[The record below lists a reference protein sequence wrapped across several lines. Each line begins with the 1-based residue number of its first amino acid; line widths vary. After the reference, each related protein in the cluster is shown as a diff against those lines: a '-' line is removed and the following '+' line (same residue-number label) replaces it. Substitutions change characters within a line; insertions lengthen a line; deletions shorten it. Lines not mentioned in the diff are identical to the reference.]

1 MIAVVLS
8 CLLAAQEAA
17 KVTLIVGG
25 PGLEAKAP
33 DASAFQPLAH
43 GVGVAAGASLRTGAG
58 VKAVLEFADGTEL
71 RVGENT
77 ELRIAEAR
85 KIDFRKGRVYVRIA
99 PGAPFVLQSEFAPI
113 TAESATLDLL
123 FHPPIPGGPK
133 SLTALHVFEG
143 TAEVR
148 VRRYGQKVGAG
159 YQCTLVDAQLNTPDV
174 ISEGVLET
182 HWVHALLRE
191 RGRATPEVEWR
202 TKEMLQELSV
212 QAKDDPYEWAL
223 RSLGELAV
231 PVLADF
237 LRRPGE
243 GPRRIAAAKI
253 VGEVATAKSAPLL
266 LALLGSAE
274 AETRVQ
280 AAKAL
285 ARAAGKDL
293 GFPET
298 YWRGES
304 RAEGLRAWEAWTRER
319 P

>member
-1 MIAVVLS
+1 MLAVALS
-8 CLLAAQEAA
+8 CLLAAQDAA

-25 PGLEAKAP
+25 PGLEAKAS
-33 DASAFQPLAH
+33 DAAAFQPLAH
-43 GVGVAAGASLRTGAG
+43 GVGVPAGATLRTGAG
-58 VKAVLEFADGTEL
+58 VKAIFELSDGTEL
-71 RVGENT
+71 RVNEGT
-77 ELRIAEAR
+77 EFRFEEAR
-85 KIDFRKGRVYVRIA
+85 KIDFKKGRLYARIA
-99 PGAPFVLQSEFAPI
+99 PGGPFVLKSEFAPI

-133 SLTALHVFEG
+133 SMTALHVFEG
-143 TAEVR
+143 SAEVR
-148 VRRYGQKVGAG
+148 VRRYGQKMTAG

-202 TKEMLQELSV
+202 AKEMLQELSV
-212 QAKDDPYEWAL
+212 QAKNDPYEWAL
-223 RSLGELAV
+223 RGLGELAV
-231 PVLADF
+231 PVLADY
-237 LRRPGE
+237 LGRKADGARRA
-243 GPRRIAAAKI
+243 AAAKI

-266 LALLGSAE
+266 VGLLGSAD

-285 ARAAGKDL
+285 SRAAANDL
-293 GFPET
+293 GYPES

-304 RAEGLRAWEAWTRER
+304 RADGLRAWEAWAKER